1 MPPFFRF
8 PDQSPVYISS
18 RLIRATCHSHLI
30 VLNLFTRMI
39 FSDQYRSWSSSI
51 CSLLHSS
58 VTLLIFAPNTL
69 LSRLCFNT
77 VSLFFLH
84 RERPSFT
91 PVHNNRQNY
100 IATYFLIFVFLKGER
115 EDKKIL
121 DRMVAGIPG
130 VPSALNFSVSTMAS
144 LTLEHGA
151 MSRFTVVVAIR
162 VISWEKSV

>member
-1 MPPFFRF
+1 
-8 PDQSPVYISS
+8 
-18 RLIRATCHSHLI
+18 
-30 VLNLFTRMI
+30 
-39 FSDQYRSWSSSI
+39 
-51 CSLLHSS
+51 
-58 VTLLIFAPNTL
+58 
-69 LSRLCFNT
+69 
-77 VSLFFLH
+77 
-84 RERPSFT
+84 
-91 PVHNNRQNY
+91 
-100 IATYFLIFVFLKGER
+100 VFLKGER